1 MSQVFY
7 HTKISGGVQSADR
20 SGTETSPVPWQMID
34 ENIMDMYVLFSA
46 GGACYKQKTV
56 ENPKFYAPQKWCE
69 ARWTGAGKEK
79 MYADGSGQ
87 KCIK

>member
-1 MSQVFY
+1 MP
-7 HTKISGGVQSADR
+7 IGVERRHHPQCH
-20 SGTETSPVPWQMID
+20 GQMVE

-69 ARWTGAGKEK
+69 AWRAGVGKE
-79 MYADGSGQ
+79 
-87 KCIK
+87 